1 MILNRTCIK
10 CSTEF
15 KLKETDKS
23 SNICIPCKRE
33 YQKRYE
39 NKTSKVKI
47 YGKKE
52 LYPMNEDE
60 KKRKFM
66 IIQRELSKINDRKEW
81 IEYMKDKLDTLD
93 PLILKWIYDRRD
105 QESLFDER
113 DRRNFKK
120 DEYEDTRSTKQNQSW
135 FD

>member
-1 MILNRTCIK
+1 MILDRKCIK

-39 NKTSKVKI
+39 NKTSKVKLE
-47 YGKKE
+47 GKKE
-52 LYPMNEDE
+52 NYPMNDDH
-60 KKRKFM
+60 KKRKFK
-66 IIQRELSKINDRKEW
+66 IIQRELAAISDRKEW
-81 IEYMKDKLDTLD
+81 QEYMKDKLDNLD
-93 PLILKWIYDRRD
+93 PKILTWIYDRRD

-113 DRRNFKK
+113 DRRIRIN
-120 DEYEDTRSTKQNQSW
+120 EYEDTRNIKQNQSW